1 MGKNKK
7 NRIKNVPLKLLKK
20 KKTKSR
26 KKEKGPL
33 NG

>member
-20 KKTKSR
+20 KKQSQER
-26 KKEKGPL
+26 KKKDL
-33 NG
+33 